1 MLFIKHFFTF
11 IFAFL
16 VFGSMALPIE
26 EVFPG
31 KVYIG
36 NRDWLNPT
44 LHVSELVHVL
54 SVIL

>member
-1 MLFIKHFFTF
+1 MF

-26 EVFPG
+26 EVLPG
-31 KVYIG
+31 KVYLG
-36 NRDWLNPT
+36 HREPVDPPL
-44 LHVSELVHVL
+44 LLSELVHVL